1 MVWAGYSE
9 KGQGGEERGP
19 STFTFVPPSAVQSQ
33 AGPQGQA
40 VDVRMGMQGNVA
52 PGLTATVPNI
62 DRAGADQ
69 TLGMLNKVANEI
81 FEPHL
86 KKIRQERFMTGMQRA
101 ASGEAMTDIANEQP
115 WYSKIFGDAPMVEGA
130 RAYTVESAVG
140 SWAATQE
147 QKMDELKT
155 KSPESIPRILAESM
169 KGLTTGDTATD
180 AMIQGKAT
188 AILPQLMKRQTKEH
202 YKYQQENMSRQRVS
216 AIETQASLLNF
227 AQTATPGVYTG
238 EEIQQRKDAL
248 LAVSTPTL
256 GADPEAWEKDLATAM
271 GLMAEKGNFHGV
283 AAFRE
288 AGVVARM
295 NPEKRLAVEGLVNR
309 YEAHHAAEAAIE
321 YSDRISQI
329 KEDAQNGVIS
339 AKMVHKRYDELNTEY
354 AYKSGNSQ
362 PLIRK
367 GDYVADERAAMSAV
381 VRSQRAAATSAA
393 GQADVQAASY
403 AIMGA
408 VHSGGAMA
416 IQEMGGKEAALLKN
430 TFHEQWKTL
439 ANTNPDVANRMLTL
453 NAPAGYRNDY
463 VFNTVQSLVN
473 SVGDAANANLIKAY
487 DIWKRMEDTPGGA
500 AAQAR
505 YFGEAD
511 KRMAEFH
518 RGLGGRPLFDQTG
531 QLVPDGLAFAEQA
544 WQATNKGRNKV
555 ASVNKDEKTEIAKFV
570 EKKGPSMFAGW
581 FVGGRGGG
589 FTDSSLAVIKNA
601 VQQRYAE
608 DKDVLSGEQ
617 LLNKSLEKAK
627 ASGLEIIGG
636 HAWHNGRDQKPL
648 TSYFSNERGDAYMD
662 QGQISDAMTTLMK
675 ELAERAGAS
684 PQKYTLLRGHDRDGQ
699 AQFTYYPI
707 ADDGSEKP
715 IVFSSR
721 DIRQVHERAIPKA
734 GPAAYPAFRAGAA
747 PARPVDQMP
756 SIYAT
761 EAEWAAYRKQQ
772 KVK

>member
-19 STFTFVPPSAVQSQ
+19 STFTFVPPGAPQSS
-33 AGPQGQA
+33 AGPQAQA
-40 VDVRMGMQGNVA
+40 VPLHMGQTGNTA
-52 PGLTATVPNI
+52 PGLTATVPGI

-69 TLGMLNKVANEI
+69 TLNTLNKIANNI

-86 KKIRQERFMTGMQRA
+86 KKARDEKFLTGMQRA

-115 WYSKIFGDAPMVEGA
+115 WYGKIFGDGPLVEGA
-130 RAYTVESAVG
+130 RAYTVEASVG
-140 SWAATQE
+140 NWAAVQE
-147 QKMDELKT
+147 QKMAELRT
-155 KSPESIPRILAESM
+155 SSPDAMPKILAESM
-169 KGLTTGDTATD
+169 KSLSTGDAATD

-188 AILPQLMKRQTKEH
+188 SIMPQLMKRQTKEH
-202 YKYQQENMSRQRVS
+202 YKWQQETASRQRIS
-216 AIETQASLLNF
+216 AIESQASLLNF
-227 AQTATPGVYTG
+227 AQTATPGVYTA

-248 LAVSTPTL
+248 LSVSTPTI
-256 GADPEAWEKDLATAM
+256 GADSEAWEKDLATAM

-283 AAFRE
+283 SAYRE
-288 AGVVARM
+288 AGVLANM

-309 YEAHHAAEAAIE
+309 YETHHAAEASIE

-339 AKMVHKRYDELNTEY
+339 AKTVHKRYDELNTEY
-354 AYKSGNSQ
+354 KYKSGNSQ

-367 GDYVADERAAMSAV
+367 GDYVSDERAAMSAV
-381 VRSQRAAATSAA
+381 VRSQRAAASHAA
-393 GQADVQAASY
+393 GMADVQAASF
-403 AIMGA
+403 AIMGE
-408 VHSGGAMA
+408 VHKGGAMA

-430 TFHEQWKTL
+430 TFHEQWKAL
-439 ANTNPDVANRMLTL
+439 SNSSPDVANRMLVL

-463 VFNTVQSLVN
+463 VYNTVQSLVN

-487 DIWKRMEDTPGGA
+487 DIWKRMEDTPGGD

-505 YFGEAD
+505 YFGESE

-518 RGLGGRPLFDQTG
+518 RGLGGRKIFDEAG

-544 WQATNKGRNKV
+544 WQATNKGRNKINP
-555 ASVNKDEKTEIAKFV
+555 VNKDEKQEIAKYV

-601 VQQRYAE
+601 VQQRYSE

-627 ASGLEIIGG
+627 ADGLEIIGG

-648 TSYFSNERGDAYMD
+648 TAYFSNERGDAYMD
-662 QGQISDAMTTLMK
+662 QAQIAESMTTLMK
-675 ELAERAGAS
+675 ELSARAGAS
-684 PQKYTLLRGHDRDGQ
+684 DSKYTLLRGHDRDGQ

-721 DIRQVHERAIPKA
+721 DIRMVAERAIPKA
-734 GPAAYPAFRAGAA
+734 GPAAYPAFRAGTA
-747 PARPVDQMP
+747 PARPATTTP
-756 SIYAT
+756 SIYAS